1 VLWRSRLMHGLGGE
15 GKKGADE
22 LQCRTRPWNGRE
34 RWRAS
39 AAFDRKAKRN
49 GGGGPVRAAP
59 HGGRRKGVNPVAPH
73 GGEHGGLV
81 GSDAGKGVDTTDATA
96 GQKRGAGWRM
106 WATRWRTWANRGRR
120 DLGRARENSAVLQLI
135 QDFQTEQE
143 LIRSKTGFSL
153 IKNL

>member
-1 VLWRSRLMHGLGGE
+1 MGLAERGRRVPTSFSAEHGRGTEERDGGHQRLLTE
-15 GKKGADE
+15 R
-22 LQCRTRPWNGRE
+22 QRE
-34 RWRAS
+34 M
-39 AAFDRKAKRN
+39 

-135 QDFQTEQE
+135 PDFQTEQE